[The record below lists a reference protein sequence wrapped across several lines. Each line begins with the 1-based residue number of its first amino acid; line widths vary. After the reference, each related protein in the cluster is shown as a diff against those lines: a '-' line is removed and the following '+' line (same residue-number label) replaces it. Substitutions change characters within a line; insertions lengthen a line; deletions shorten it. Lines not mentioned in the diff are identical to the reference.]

1 VQSSSRGAPVH
12 DVSRRTACCLAFSRH
27 VLPQARSNRDM
38 GTERIEGVQGG
49 RTVGA
54 TDAGLEDLSVAVRAG
69 VGTLLAHIED

>member
-1 VQSSSRGAPVH
+1 
-12 DVSRRTACCLAFSRH
+12 
-27 VLPQARSNRDM
+27 M

-69 VGTLLAHIED
+69 VGTLLAHIAD